1 MLQSMHIPFGRNRVL
16 TPYMLAISVAIS
28 TPGFAAVG
36 CGDDTASPLCRF
48 ENAPAQISDTQVIL
62 ADRPHPFS
70 ELLAPLRFTDSRGV
84 LWTAPPAT
92 LTDGASIPTIFV
104 PLIGDPRSPEFLAA
118 ASLHDAYC
126 GLGNEALPQYHQR
139 SWQETHRMFYDSLRA
154 AGVPATK
161 AKTMFAA
168 VYLGGPRWEDPS
180 RSLADVPDA
189 RLREEMEH
197 CITFIEKEDP
207 DLAEIEDWMR
217 RREPA
222 LRASQ

>member
-1 MLQSMHIPFGRNRVL
+1 
-16 TPYMLAISVAIS
+16 MLAISVAIA
-28 TPGFAAVG
+28 TPGSAAVG
-36 CGDDTASPLCRF
+36 CGEETAGAHCRF
-48 ENAPAQISDTQVIL
+48 ENAPAQISDTQIIL
-62 ADRPHPFS
+62 GERPHPYS

-84 LWTAPPAT
+84 LWTAPSAT

-168 VYLGGPRWEDPS
+168 VYLGGPRWDDPS
-180 RSLADVPDA
+180 RSLADVPEA
-189 RLREEMEH
+189 RLREEMER
-197 CITFIEKEDP
+197 CIAFIEREDP
-207 DLAEIEDWMR
+207 DLAEIEDWMS

-222 LRASQ
+222 LRVSQ